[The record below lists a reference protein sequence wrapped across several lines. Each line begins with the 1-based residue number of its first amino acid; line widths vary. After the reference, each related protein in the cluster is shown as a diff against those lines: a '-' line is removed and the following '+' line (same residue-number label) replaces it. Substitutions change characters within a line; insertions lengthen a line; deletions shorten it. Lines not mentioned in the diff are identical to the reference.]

1 MVLLSARRQDNQF
14 NTIIN
19 CSPYLQVDYLQIKQQ
34 ESVTR
39 ITLQAQ
45 PIFTPNHVS
54 LHKYTIRPY
63 KYTTALDLVP
73 STSFYVTQN
82 SLENTNNSLFAKL
95 NDKFYKQDEK
105 MESINAIIVN
115 HDAKIDEKI
124 EKHPQPM
131 SLYITDI
138 SSKQSDQAKLLSTL

>member
-1 MVLLSARRQDNQF
+1 M
-14 NTIIN
+14 
-19 CSPYLQVDYLQIKQQ
+19 
-34 ESVTR
+34 
-39 ITLQAQ
+39 
-45 PIFTPNHVS
+45 
-54 LHKYTIRPY
+54 
-63 KYTTALDLVP
+63 
-73 STSFYVTQN
+73 TQN
-82 SLENTNNSLFAKL
+82 SLENTTNSLFAKL

-138 SSKQSDQAKLLSTL
+138 SSKQSDQSKLLSTL